1 MRHRVDHRK
10 LSRSA
15 AHRKALLRNLVT
27 ALFLHEQIKTTVAKA
42 KEARRLAERLITYA
56 KRNNLH
62 SRRLVAAV
70 VNDPEVVRK
79 IFDVI
84 APLYVARDGGYTR
97 ILHTTV
103 RLGDA
108 GEMCILQLV
117 KTKEQREAERKRK
130 TEAEE
135 AAKPKKRGFL
145 GRRKKTEA
153 AAEGGEATEAKPEK
167 PKAAGKPKAEGKPK
181 AAPKSAGK
189 KERQPKAKGEE
200 KTGGR
205 PTKGGPKTSSPRKTR
220 GSQRGQ

>member
-27 ALFLHEQIKTTVAKA
+27 ALFLHERIKTTVAKA

-70 VNDPEVVRK
+70 VNDPDVVRK
-79 IFDVI
+79 IFDVV
-84 APLYVARDGGYTR
+84 APLYATRDGGYTR
-97 ILHTTV
+97 VLRTAV

-108 GEMCILQLV
+108 GEMAILELV
-117 KTKEQREAERKRK
+117 KTKDQKEADRKRK
-130 TEAEE
+130 EEAEE

-145 GRRKKTEA
+145 GRRKKAEAAAGAETPAAKETTEA
-153 AAEGGEATEAKPEK
+153 AAAEPGTEPK
-167 PKAAGKPKAEGKPK
+167 PKPAAK
-181 AAPKSAGK
+181 AGK
-189 KERQPKAKGEE
+189 KERKPRVRGEE
-200 KTGGR
+200 KPGR